1 MTNVIKQDKDYE
13 RRITDLFILVMHIV
27 QDRRR
32 LRRNEEDLIRDI
44 ERSNVDKRI
53 LDALDNEYE
62 RSLEEPGYK
71 MRSVAWIR
79 EDIRRVDNGEETQF
93 WEGV

>member
-1 MTNVIKQDKDYE
+1 MTEEMSDYE
-13 RRITDLFILVMHIV
+13 RRVTNLFISVMHIV
-27 QDRRR
+27 RDRRK
-32 LRRNEEDLIRDI
+32 LNHLEEDLRRDV
-44 ERSNVDKRI
+44 ERSHVDKRI
-53 LDALDNEYE
+53 IDALENEYE

-93 WEGV
+93 WEGI

>member
-1 MTNVIKQDKDYE
+1 MTEEMSDYE
-13 RRITDLFILVMHIV
+13 RRVTNLFISVMHIV
-27 QDRRR
+27 QDRRKLNHR
-32 LRRNEEDLIRDI
+32 EEELRRDI
-44 ERSNVDKRI
+44 ERSHVDKRI
-53 LDALDNEYE
+53 IDVLENEYE

-93 WEGV
+93 WDGGS

>member
-1 MTNVIKQDKDYE
+1 MITPTSNLNYE
-13 RRITDLFILVMHIV
+13 QRVTSLFISVMDIV
-27 QDRRR
+27 RARRKLHKMEESLIVDIDR
-32 LRRNEEDLIRDI
+32 
-44 ERSNVDKRI
+44 SHVDKRI
-53 LDALDNEYE
+53 LDALENEYE

-79 EDIRRVDNGEETQF
+79 EDIRRVDNGEEPQF

>member
-1 MTNVIKQDKDYE
+1 MTTPTSNLDYE
-13 RRITDLFILVMHIV
+13 QRVTSLFISVMDIV
-27 QDRRR
+27 RVRRR
-32 LRRNEEDLIRDI
+32 LHKMEESLIVDI
-44 ERSNVDKRI
+44 NRAHVDKRI
-53 LDALDNEYE
+53 IDVLENEYE